1 MIIIPSGRFEKL
13 KVVLK
18 MLSGPGVGDAFVWS
32 LLQNL
37 QSLLFVCFGFEGA
50 YLSTRKKQFFK
61 KEEEGESRNHATTF
75 YYIGKIEFQ

>member
-50 YLSTRKKQFFK
+50 YLSTIKKQFFK
-61 KEEEGESRNHATTF
+61 KEEGESRNHATTF